1 MKQKRETQVCKK
13 HVAKKAAAFTIALSI
28 LLSGTA
34 CGNNEDGNNTAADGD
49 IAMAGDKAMAGDN
62 TAAAENSAER
72 ESSQD
77 KPDPYA
83 ASQAS
88 DDLKFLCSEDGNAS
102 CATQEGYYYISTE
115 SQKLQDGSL
124 GYRLMYIDYA
134 SCQEICLCSAPGCSH
149 DTKDC
154 TAVLP
159 YDEFHAHDS
168 KLFLHQGSLYILNRQ
183 YDAEGSY
190 SATLG
195 AEGEVILGNVSS
207 ANPMPAAL
215 YRMNPD
221 GTGRQKVF
229 SFDPDLTLAGTLA
242 LDGQGLYAVSKK
254 LSSEQ
259 TGTGEYTSSS
269 EKTLVF
275 LDLSSYSLSQIAPL
289 EFGDSINWQLIGCV
303 NGSFLLEG
311 IDYGRRLTVEEQ
323 FGDDDDIYHELYKNS
338 HTVFALLDPSSGS
351 SREVY
356 RMKNQETHSS
366 ALLNDTLYISFTDSK
381 KILGVNVSTG
391 EETLLSTHPQNYI
404 VGTLGNMLCCQNLNT
419 FTDPTYY
426 FVDTDTGEIRHSDLV
441 NKSLGWSLELVAETD
456 SDVLVIYDYDAVSA
470 DGESYEIRLYQHGL
484 ISKEDLF
491 SGKDNYRKIQM
502 AGRGY

>member
-1 MKQKRETQVCKK
+1 MKQTCKTQQSRKPRHRKPLVLA
-13 HVAKKAAAFTIALSI
+13 VALTLMV
-28 LLSGTA
+28 SGTA
-34 CGNNEDGNNTAADGD
+34 CGNKNAASGSSSPSSNAAGANMA
-49 IAMAGDKAMAGDN
+49 AMASSD
-62 TAAAENSAER
+62 SAEK
-72 ESSQD
+72 EGSQD
-77 KPDPYA
+77 KPGSQS

-134 SCQEICLCSAPGCSH
+134 SCQEVCLCSAPGCSH

-159 YDEFHAHDS
+159 YDEFPAHNS
-168 KLFLHQGSLYILNRQ
+168 KLFLHQGSLYILSRQ

-190 SATLG
+190 SVAFG
-195 AEGEVILGNVSS
+195 AEGEITLGSGSS
-207 ANPMPAAL
+207 VNPMPAAL

-259 TGTGEYTSSS
+259 TGTGEYTSAS

-275 LDLSSYSLSQIAPL
+275 LDLSSYSLSQISSL
-289 EFGDSINWQLIGCV
+289 EFGDSINWQMIGCV

-356 RMKNQETHSS
+356 RMGNQEIHSS
-366 ALLNDTLYISFTDSK
+366 ALLNDTLYISLRDSK
-381 KILGVNVSTG
+381 KILAVNVSTG
-391 EETLLSTHPQNYI
+391 EETLLCTHPQNYI

-426 FVDTDTGEIRHSDLV
+426 FVDTDTGEIRHSELV